1 MLGLELRKTTGG
13 EFVVRYLFPDI
24 VSDEAGIKEGDLI
37 TRIDGKNSQEITL
50 EDWLDITNTIGEHE
64 LCWQREELV
73 CRIFIAK
80 PVVGYSA
87 GVD

>member
-1 MLGLELRKTTGG
+1 LGLRNFISL

-24 VSDEAGIKEGDLI
+24 VSDGAGIKEGDLI

-50 EDWLDITNTIGEHE
+50 EDWLDITNTVGEHE

-73 CRIFIAK
+73 CRIFMAK
-80 PVVGYSA
+80 PVVGYSVVA
-87 GVD
+87 D